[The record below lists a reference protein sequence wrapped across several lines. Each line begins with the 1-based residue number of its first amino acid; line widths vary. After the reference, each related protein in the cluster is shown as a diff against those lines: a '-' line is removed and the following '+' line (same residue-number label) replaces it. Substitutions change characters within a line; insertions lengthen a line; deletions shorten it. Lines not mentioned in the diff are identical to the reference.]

1 MTVTKFRRNMKV
13 ENQCFLLSTSPQTQP
28 ARTPRRT
35 SSLALSQRR
44 LHVKP
49 RRNNTGKESDS
60 ETGLYYF
67 GARYLDPKTGRWL
80 SGDPAVSEYIP
91 SAPVSDETR
100 KRNGSLPGMGGV
112 FNCVN
117 LHVYHYAG
125 NNPIKYVDPDGMEIE
140 ILGDET
146 NQSRILRWINSISEQ
161 QYIIVDGKLQ
171 KNGNNINP
179 YGSEQY
185 SNSINY
191 LIENGTTKI
200 QIGDTYIDEKGNQ
213 VPLENDDNGEMQPGF
228 TYGSEILKIMNVTVR
243 GITSSVDLADGTKG
257 IRNPSEILMH
267 ELAGHAEPRISDT
280 LSNAIVIENSIMA
293 EIGNKIPTSWGSNR
307 WVRAYDINHLTHV
320 YFRNK

>member
-1 MTVTKFRRNMKV
+1 
-13 ENQCFLLSTSPQTQP
+13 
-28 ARTPRRT
+28 
-35 SSLALSQRR
+35 
-44 LHVKP
+44 
-49 RRNNTGKESDS
+49 
-60 ETGLYYF
+60 
-67 GARYLDPKTGRWL
+67 
-80 SGDPAVSEYIP
+80 
-91 SAPVSDETR
+91 
-100 KRNGSLPGMGGV
+100 
-112 FNCVN
+112 
-117 LHVYHYAG
+117 
-125 NNPIKYVDPDGMEIE
+125 MEIE